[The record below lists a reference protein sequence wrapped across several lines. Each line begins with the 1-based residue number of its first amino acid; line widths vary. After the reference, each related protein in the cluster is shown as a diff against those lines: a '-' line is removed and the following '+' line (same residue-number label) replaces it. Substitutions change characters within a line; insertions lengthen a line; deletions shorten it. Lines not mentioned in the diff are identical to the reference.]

1 MEFDVNLMLRIMP
14 VLLQGMVVT
23 VELGALAVGLAA
35 IWGLVVVAGRLSRHW
50 PLAWL
55 AGGYI
60 QLMRNTPVLVQ
71 MYFFYFG
78 LAMAGLRLTGFVAG
92 LLALTLQNGAYI
104 AEIYRA
110 GIRTVGRL
118 QREAGLAL
126 GMLPHQAFRIVVFPQ
141 AIRLVVPPL
150 TSQFIVILK
159 DTALVST
166 ISVAE
171 MTFQARLL
179 TERTAATYEVFA
191 ALALLYL
198 LLTSTLA
205 GGLRLVEWRLR
216 PAR

>member
-1 MEFDVNLMLRIMP
+1 MEFDLNLMLRIIP

-78 LAMAGLRLTGFVAG
+78 LAMAGLRLTGFAAG

-171 MTFQARLL
+171 MTYQARLL

-205 GGLRLVEWRLR
+205 GGLRLVEWRLW

>member
-1 MEFDVNLMLRIMP
+1 MEFDLTLMLRIIP
-14 VLLQGMVVT
+14 VLLKGMVIT

-35 IWGLVVVAGRLSRHW
+35 VWGLLVVAGRLSRHW

-78 LAMAGLRLTGFVAG
+78 LAMAGLRLTGFAAG

-126 GMLPHQAFRIVVFPQ
+126 GMMPQQAFRIVVFPQ

-198 LLTSTLA
+198 LLTTTLA
-205 GGLRLVEWRLR
+205 GALRAVEWRVTM
-216 PAR
+216 AR